1 VDAPAPLQYAAAHR
15 NSPGKYLIEL
25 PLYLFPWTFLTIA
38 ALRRAWRHRRSNFD
52 NRAVRFGLAASLPP
66 LLVLSLAATARNIY
80 FAPALPGIALLL
92 AWWAWEILPGP
103 DRWDVRALR
112 ATAALLL
119 AAAAVFCA
127 ALTVLAVAD
136 RGTLVGP
143 AATVLISTAG
153 VAAAVLLAV
162 RAWGAAPTHALRAQY
177 SLLLAYCALLVG
189 PASQVYRQVDRWQ
202 DLAGIGSRIA
212 ADAAGKPLILLA
224 PDETTRAF
232 IDMYVRTSVL
242 DIPGPLALETAEL
255 QKQAAAAPE
264 SRFLVQ
270 WRGADRGLRQW
281 LERGAQPDRDE
292 LPAEWQPWMRAAQ
305 LEPVGIYSVPH
316 GRRYVLLRT
325 HP

>member
-1 VDAPAPLQYAAAHR
+1 
-15 NSPGKYLIEL
+15 
-25 PLYLFPWTFLTIA
+25 
-38 ALRRAWRHRRSNFD
+38 
-52 NRAVRFGLAASLPP
+52 
-66 LLVLSLAATARNIY
+66 
-80 FAPALPGIALLL
+80 LL

-224 PDETTRAF
+224 PDEMFAPRCSTYPVRSRLRPQSCKSKPPPLQRAGSWCNGGARIAACDNGWNAAPSLTAMSCRRNGNPGCGRRNSSRLAFTPCRMDAAMFSCAHTPDQHARDAGGRPRAF
-232 IDMYVRTSVL
+232 MSCCANGID
-242 DIPGPLALETAEL
+242 
-255 QKQAAAAPE
+255 QAGRLISRNRLIQVAGAA
-264 SRFLVQ
+264 R
-270 WRGADRGLRQW
+270 LR
-281 LERGAQPDRDE
+281 
-292 LPAEWQPWMRAAQ
+292 
-305 LEPVGIYSVPH
+305 YSVS
-316 GRRYVLLRT
+316 YSIT
-325 HP
+325 